1 MSDHPWYRDTR
12 KATDARLRKQAHL
25 SVDDPIALAKAAR
38 IVRAAL
44 ARQRITLA
52 DLTPL
57 PRHDTERT
65 IPVTLPTSAS
75 ELPEVD
81 QP

>member
-1 MSDHPWYRDTR
+1 MTGSKRPAQR
-12 KATDARLRKQAHL
+12 AI
-25 SVDDPIALAKAAR
+25 DDPVKLAHAAR

-57 PRHDTERT
+57 
-65 IPVTLPTSAS
+65 SAPS
-75 ELPEVD
+75 V
-81 QP
+81 QAGG